1 MPNVD
6 IRGKYALDSS
16 IGYITQILTQ
26 QMADRLI
33 RKMRKKGVEMD
44 IDEWIALVHI
54 HHYEKQNQNQLVKAT
69 NRNKTAVTR
78 LVNELERKGWV
89 RRVEDKNDRRNN
101 HIMLTVEGNDVYE
114 KAVVLAEDTTEDALN
129 NISAEEYK
137 TWREITQKILENAKE
152 YDPDGKY

>member
-54 HHYEKQNQNQLVKAT
+54 HHFEKQNQNQLVKAT

-129 NISAEEYK
+129 NISADEYK
-137 TWREITQKILENAKE
+137 TWREITQKILDNAKE